1 MSLFKPASKAQS
13 YLRLAVFGPSGSGK
27 TMSSLRLATGI
38 GGSIAVIDTERG
50 SASKYADR
58 FKFDVAELADDKS
71 IDAIIQTLKGARTA
85 GYNVVII
92 DSLSHAWKELLE
104 EVDKLAHAK
113 YRGNTWS
120 AWSEGTPKQ
129 NKLVDAILSYPGH
142 VIATMR
148 SKTEWVIEQGK
159 NGKGSPVRVGM
170 APEQG
175 KGIEYEFDLLLEMSV
190 DNIGHITKDR
200 TGKFHGQLIEKPG
213 EEFGAELRDW
223 LGQGDAMPPP
233 PPMPDEDGIS
243 AGQVKALQTALG
255 AAEFGTDQAGKAK
268 GRQFIAFLVGIPR
281 LDNVMTLTESEV
293 DRVLKKLGTGT
304 NGSFRVDKH
313 KLETELNA
321 WYEHLD
327 LQRSVATLGERRP
340 HMEEE
345 DVDDAVTELLTGGDE
360 PAEIPEFNP
369 NEKPSKSR
377 KSVKG
382 MKPIEDG
389 ETADLREHVPVEEQQ
404 EAIL

>member
-1 MSLFKPASKAQS
+1 MTMFKQASKSQA

-27 TMSSLRLATGI
+27 TMTSLRLATGI

-58 FKFDVAELADDKS
+58 FQFDVAELADDKS
-71 IDAIIQTLKGARTA
+71 IDTIITTLKGARTA

-142 VIATMR
+142 IIATMR

-159 NGKGSPVRVGM
+159 NGKGSPVRVGL

-175 KGIEYEFDLLLEMSV
+175 KGIEYEFDVLMEMSV

-200 TGKFHGQLIEKPG
+200 TGKFHGKLIEKPG
-213 EEFGAELRDW
+213 EDFGTELRDW
-223 LGQGDAMPPP
+223 LGQGEPLPPAP
-233 PPMPDEDGIS
+233 PAPEESIEP
-243 AGQVKALQTALG
+243 GQVRALATAITAL
-255 AAEFGTDQAGKAK
+255 EFGDDAEAKAK
-268 GRQFIAFLVGIPR
+268 ARNFIAWLVG
-281 LDNVMTLTESEV
+281 LDSLSNVMQLTSDEAHLALN
-293 DRVLKKLGTGT
+293 RLGSGD
-304 NGSFRVDKH
+304 NGSYRTDPV
-313 KLETELNA
+313 KLASELNA
-321 WYEHLD
+321 WFEHLD
-327 LQRSVATLGERRP
+327 FQRSAVTLGERQP
-340 HMEEE
+340 HMEES
-345 DVDDAVTELLTGGDE
+345 DVDDAVTELLTGASSE
-360 PAEIPEFNP
+360 STLPEFDP
-369 NEKPSKSR
+369 NTRPGKRSK
-377 KSVKG
+377 KT
-382 MKPIEDG
+382 MADPIERD
-389 ETADLREHVPVEEQQ
+389 ETADLREEVPVAEQQ
-404 EAIL
+404 GALL